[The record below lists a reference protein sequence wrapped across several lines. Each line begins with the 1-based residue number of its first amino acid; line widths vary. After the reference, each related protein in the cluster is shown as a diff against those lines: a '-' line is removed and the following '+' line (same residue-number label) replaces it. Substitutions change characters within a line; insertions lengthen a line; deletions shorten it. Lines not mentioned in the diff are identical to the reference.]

1 MIPGCLFWVVFN
13 SVQFHLSR
21 QLTRE
26 NHGIV
31 ESKEKRELCIHL
43 LHSATNYIKTMRYW
57 LISPFNV
64 KYGRQHKLK
73 YNSMPSA
80 FSLAKK
86 LNLLQR
92 HRNWGSGGYTPS
104 DKVGRRGR
112 GGGQSSRPRTVSK
125 KLFLGLSFWS
135 ENKAGA
141 APRAPSLDPPLCGHV
156 TSRHVLSIQFGDN
169 HVVWSEANYYCS

>member
-26 NHGIV
+26 NRGIV

-92 HRNWGSGGYTPS
+92 HRNCGSGGYTPS
-104 DKVGRRGR
+104 DKVGRRGGGSHPDHGRSQKNCFSAFHFGLKIRR
-112 GGGQSSRPRTVSK
+112 GRPP
-125 KLFLGLSFWS
+125 G
-135 ENKAGA
+135 
-141 APRAPSLDPPLCGHV
+141 PLLWIRHCVV
-156 TSRHVLSIQFGDN
+156 TSRHVM
-169 HVVWSEANYYCS
+169 C

>member
-80 FSLAKK
+80 FSLAKSWTYCK
-86 LNLLQR
+86 DTGTVAVGDIHLQIR
-92 HRNWGSGGYTPS
+92 WGGG
-104 DKVGRRGR
+104 

-125 KLFLGLSFWS
+125 KLFFGLSFWS
-135 ENKAGA
+135 ENKAG
-141 APRAPSLDPPLCGHV
+141 RPPGPLLWIRHCVV
-156 TSRHVLSIQFGDN
+156 TSRHVMCWEFSLGTIT
-169 HVVWSEANYYCS
+169 

>member
-1 MIPGCLFWVVFN
+1 M
-13 SVQFHLSR
+13 
-21 QLTRE
+21 
-26 NHGIV
+26 

-43 LHSATNYIKTMRYW
+43 LHSATNYIKTMRHW
-57 LISPFNV
+57 LINPFNV
-64 KYGRQHKLK
+64 KYGRQHKLN

-92 HRNWGSGGYTPS
+92 HRNCGSGGYTPS

-112 GGGQSSRPRTVSK
+112 GGAVIQTTG
-125 KLFLGLSFWS
+125 GLQKNCFSAVPASFWS
-135 ENKAGA
+135 ENKAGVT
-141 APRAPSLDPPLCGHV
+141 PRALSLDPPLCGHI

>member
-43 LHSATNYIKTMRYW
+43 LHSATNY
-57 LISPFNV
+57 NV
-64 KYGRQHKLK
+64 KYGRQHKLN

-80 FSLAKK
+80 FSLAQK
-86 LNLLQR
+86 LSLLQR
-92 HRNWGSGGYTPS
+92 HRNCGSGGYTPS
-104 DKVGRRGR
+104 DKVGRSGV
-112 GGGQSSRPRTVSK
+112 GGGRAVIQTTG
-125 KLFLGLSFWS
+125 GLTKNCFSALRASFWS

-141 APRAPSLDPPLCGHV
+141 APRSLSLDPPLCSHV
-156 TSRHVLSIQFGDN
+156 TSRSCVEYSVWGQSRS
-169 HVVWSEANYYCS
+169 VV

>member
-43 LHSATNYIKTMRYW
+43 LHSATNY
-57 LISPFNV
+57 NV
-64 KYGRQHKLK
+64 KYGRQHKLN

-86 LNLLQR
+86 LSLLQR
-92 HRNWGSGGYTPS
+92 HRNCGSGGYTPS

-112 GGGQSSRPRTVSK
+112 GGGRSSRPLAVSQK
-125 KLFLGLSFWS
+125 IVFRPLGLHFGLKIRRGW
-135 ENKAGA
+135 
-141 APRAPSLDPPLCGHV
+141 PPGPFLWIRHCVV
-156 TSRHVLSIQFGDN
+156 TSRHVMCWVFSLGTIT
-169 HVVWSEANYYCS
+169 